1 MPHAPHCPSV
11 YVIIPN
17 PELSQERPDL
27 SLQNCQADTIE
38 DILVNME
45 LYKQQ
50 PGKIQGS
57 TKC

>member
-1 MPHAPHCPSV
+1 M
-11 YVIIPN
+11 YVIIPI

-27 SLQNCQADTIE
+27 HSLQNCQADTIE